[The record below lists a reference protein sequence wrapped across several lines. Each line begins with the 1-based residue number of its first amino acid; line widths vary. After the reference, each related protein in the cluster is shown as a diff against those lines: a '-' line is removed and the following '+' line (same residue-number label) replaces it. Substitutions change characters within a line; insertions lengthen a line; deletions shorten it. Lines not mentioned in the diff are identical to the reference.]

1 MDRTGV
7 RYEVLENEQVPAE
20 PVAMVM
26 IEPAAPPPYAAST
39 EDGSQT
45 QPETVQFTT
54 KLPNYVEATTLP
66 TYEEA
71 ERSKLEEATHSSSP
85 DQDVEPGHGSDVF
98 TDLTIGT
105 DGMFICTFLISF
117 LFNWLG
123 FLLSLCLSNTVAGRC
138 GALSGLGLSIVK
150 WVAIVKHKQWASD
163 FADGDSWL
171 WWLLFL
177 CGFILFIRGSVQY
190 VRVKY
195 EWSQLTNRLRH
206 YRLI

>member
-1 MDRTGV
+1 MDNTV
-7 RYEVLENEQVPAE
+7 RYELLENEEEEPAQ
-20 PVAMVM
+20 PVAMAM
-26 IEPAAPPPYAAST
+26 IVPPAPPPYESETAASAT
-39 EDGSQT
+39 SNA
-45 QPETVQFTT
+45 PPA

-71 ERSKLEEATHSSSP
+71 ERSKMEEALHP
-85 DQDVEPGHGSDVF
+85 GSDECSLEAGQNREVF
-98 TDLTIGT
+98 SDMTIGT

-138 GALSGLGLSIVK
+138 GALSGLGLSIIK

-163 FADGDSWL
+163 YADGESWL
-171 WWLLFL
+171 WWLLFFG
-177 CGFILFIRGSVQY
+177 GFLLFIRGSVQY

-195 EWSQLTNRLRH
+195 EWAQLNNRLRR

>member
-1 MDRTGV
+1 MENTV
-7 RYEVLENEQVPAE
+7 RYELLENEEVAAQ
-20 PVAMVM
+20 PVAMAM
-26 IEPAAPPPYAAST
+26 IVPPAPPPYDSETATSAAS
-39 EDGSQT
+39 SA
-45 QPETVQFTT
+45 QPA

-71 ERSKLEEATHSSSP
+71 ERSKMEEALHPNGDSVSDSALEAG
-85 DQDVEPGHGSDVF
+85 QNRDVF
-98 TDLTIGT
+98 SDMTIGT

-138 GALSGLGLSIVK
+138 GALSGLGLSIIK

-163 FADGDSWL
+163 YADGESWL
-171 WWLLFL
+171 WWLLFF
-177 CGFILFIRGSVQY
+177 CGFLLFIRGSVQY

-195 EWSQLTNRLRH
+195 EWAQLNSRLRR